1 MQKQSADTL
10 AQGLGWFSIALG
22 AAELAAPRTM
32 GQALGMADRSRLIQA
47 YGLREIAT
55 GIGILA
61 SRQPKRWVWGRVA
74 GDALDMATL
83 ATGLA
88 DDNPRRG
95 AVGAAM
101 GGVVAVTLLDLY
113 CANQLGEG
121 EQPARPMRDYSNRS
135 GFPEPPDHM
144 RGQAAASRG
153 ATILSPLL

>member
-32 GQALGMADRSRLIQA
+32 SRALGMEDRAGLIQA

-61 SRQPKRWVWGRVA
+61 SDQPKPWVWGRVA

-88 DDNPRRG
+88 DGNRG

-101 GGVVAVTLLDLY
+101 GGVAAMAALDWY
-113 CANQLGEG
+113 CASQLGEAS
-121 EQPARPMRDYSNRS
+121 EARPMRDYSNRT
-135 GFPEPPDHM
+135 GFPDTPEHM
-144 RGQAAASRG
+144 RGQAARD